1 MDDDEAESKK
11 PRLEENKFDDKTS
24 TYDFSDEEDMGED
37 EPFTLV
43 TYKKKRAE
51 GIPVVFRPTGEVIQW
66 RNILVQHFGAI
77 IVSDLDTWRKVAAAH
92 VGARSAQKTMT
103 TRSANQF
110 FSLSARTVR
119 AITLPPTQAA
129 RRTRLLHKCDDM
141 NLSTEDNRAAT
152 KPLQILRFGHR
163 NHHIKETL
171 QENHKEYNRKTKQGC
186 EHPRDIRQ
194 KVMDP
199 RALMFAQAIRVKL
212 HVVLSDPQEKYQP
225 IPTTPVA

>member
-152 KPLQILRFGHR
+152 KPLQILR
-163 NHHIKETL
+163 L
-171 QENHKEYNRKTKQGC
+171 
-186 EHPRDIRQ
+186 
-194 KVMDP
+194 
-199 RALMFAQAIRVKL
+199 
-212 HVVLSDPQEKYQP
+212 
-225 IPTTPVA
+225 

>member
-37 EPFTLV
+37 EPFTL
-43 TYKKKRAE
+43 
-51 GIPVVFRPTGEVIQW
+51 
-66 RNILVQHFGAI
+66 
-77 IVSDLDTWRKVAAAH
+77 
-92 VGARSAQKTMT
+92 
-103 TRSANQF
+103 
-110 FSLSARTVR
+110 
-119 AITLPPTQAA
+119 AA

-152 KPLQILRFGHR
+152 KLLQILRFGHR

-225 IPTTPVA
+225 IPTTPVHQ